1 MTIKCKR
8 GLRPE
13 PVYTKE
19 REEAKGY
26 LVATKTKSSLPCKAK
41 GCTYP

>member
-1 MTIKCKR
+1 MKLKCKS

-19 REEAKGY
+19 RKKAKYY
-26 LVATKTKSSLPCKAK
+26 LKATKTKSSLL
-41 GCTYP
+41 